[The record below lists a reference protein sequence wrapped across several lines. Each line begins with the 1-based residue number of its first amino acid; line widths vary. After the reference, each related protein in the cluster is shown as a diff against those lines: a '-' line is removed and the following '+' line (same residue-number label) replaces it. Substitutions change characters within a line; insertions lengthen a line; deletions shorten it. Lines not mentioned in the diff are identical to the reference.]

1 MSAASSSSLG
11 SFMSEKYSDKIRF
24 ISHRINSLSDYPA
37 KDFKGIEFD
46 IRDSNGLILV
56 THDAFSSGMDLESFV
71 IRLPKLDEFL
81 YIVNVKS
88 EGIEEK
94 AREILERNEIKN
106 FFFLDSS
113 FPTIVRMSN
122 DGEKRFAIRSSEYE
136 SIQTA
141 IEMYGKVDWLW
152 VDCFTKFVP
161 EHVMIAKGIGYN
173 ICLVSPELH
182 KHSDYISRI
191 HTMCEQIK
199 KYHLV
204 IDAIC
209 CKPTT
214 LNIWKSYLDE
224 E

>member
-1 MSAASSSSLG
+1 MTSIISKDSSSITKL
-11 SFMSEKYSDKIRF
+11 SEQTRF
-24 ISHRINSLSDYPA
+24 ICHRVNSLSEYIV

-56 THDAFSSGMDLESFV
+56 THDPFTTGMELESFV
-71 IRLPKLDEFL
+71 IRLPKVDDFL

-113 FPTIVRMSN
+113 FPTIVKMSK
-122 DGEKRFAIRSSEYE
+122 DGEKRFAIRASEYE

-141 IEMYGKVDWLW
+141 IEMSGKVNFVWI
-152 VDCFTKFVP
+152 DCFTKFVP
-161 EHVMIAKGIGYN
+161 EHVMLAKGMGYN
-173 ICLVSPELH
+173 VCLVSPELH
-182 KHSDYISRI
+182 KHSNYISFI
-191 HTMCEQIK
+191 NSMCEQIK

-204 IDAIC
+204 VDYIC
-209 CKPTT
+209 CKPHV
-214 LNIWKSYLDE
+214 LDIWKSFLDE
-224 E
+224 